1 LSLAGD
7 FSAAVAID
15 LAARKQ
21 VAGLIVL
28 GAFTN
33 IPEQARAMLPWVRKS
48 VVRLFIK
55 ERFDNVSKIC
65 RVTCPI
71 FIGHGTQD
79 ELVPFAMAERLAQ
92 AARLLGPVTFLPIAG
107 CGHNELF
114 EVGGNALWTAIRHF
128 TTKLRQDGKPADD
141 PSVADRRDST

>member
-1 LSLAGD
+1 MPIPPRSLLLAGD

-28 GAFTN
+28 AAFTN
-33 IPEQARAMLPWVRKS
+33 IPEQAHAMLSWAPKS
-48 VVRLFIK
+48 VVRLFVR
-55 ERFDNVSKIC
+55 ERFDNVSKIR

-92 AARLLGPVTFLPIAG
+92 AAGPRRPVTFLPIQG
-107 CGHNELF
+107 GTHNGIF
-114 EVGGNALWTAIRHF
+114 EASRGSVWRAIKDFSSNLWQANTP
-128 TTKLRQDGKPADD
+128 TEE
-141 PSVADRRDST
+141 SS